1 MGKFVEGSNYIV
13 EVMLPAGR
21 KISTRTFKNQK
32 QLELCGRSLTKRG
45 KYIVH
50 IYEANHR
57 GTNFWNFGI

>member
-21 KISTRTFKNQK
+21 KISVRTFKNQK
-32 QLELCGRSLTKRG
+32 QLELCGRSLTNHG

-50 IYEANHR
+50 IYEVNHR
-57 GTNFWNFGI
+57 RTNFWNFGI